1 MKSIFWVTSSLPT
14 FSFMLYLAQ
23 PLLQGSET
31 MTMVSYVLIAAALAL
46 YLIGCVAAYRRKE
59 YSSLIEIL
67 IEIFG
72 TKRDFL
78 YDAFVSVIGLMIH
91 YSTGYDDA
99 ITWCMLLVVS
109 VLSLTQTRHSVSAK
123 QSAE

>member
-1 MKSIFWVTSSLPT
+1 MKSLFWITSSLPT
-14 FSFMLYLAQ
+14 FTFMLYFAL
-23 PLLQGSET
+23 PLLQSSET
-31 MTMVSYVLIAAALAL
+31 MTMV
-46 YLIGCVAAYRRKE
+46 
-59 YSSLIEIL
+59 L

-99 ITWCMLLVVS
+99 ITWWMLLVVS
-109 VLSLTQTRHSVSAK
+109 VLSLSQTKQSVSAK

>member
-59 YSSLIEIL
+59 YSSLIEI
-67 IEIFG
+67 FG

-99 ITWCMLLVVS
+99 ITWWMLLVVS

>member
-1 MKSIFWVTSSLPT
+1 MKSIFGVTSSLPT

-59 YSSLIEIL
+59 YSSL

>member
-59 YSSLIEIL
+59 YF
-67 IEIFG
+67 FG

>member
-1 MKSIFWVTSSLPT
+1 MKSIFLVTFSLPT

-59 YSSLIEIL
+59 YSSL

>member
-1 MKSIFWVTSSLPT
+1 MKSLFWITSSLPT
-14 FSFMLYLAQ
+14 FTFMLYFAL
-23 PLLQGSET
+23 PLLQSSET
-31 MTMVSYVLIAAALAL
+31 MTSYVLIAAALAL

-59 YSSLIEIL
+59 YSSL

-99 ITWCMLLVVS
+99 ITWWMLLVVS
-109 VLSLTQTRHSVSAK
+109 VLSLSQTKQSVSAK

>member
-59 YSSLIEIL
+59 YSSLIEI
-67 IEIFG
+67 FG

>member
-1 MKSIFWVTSSLPT
+1 MKSIFWITSSLPT
-14 FSFMLYLAQ
+14 FTFMLYFAL
-23 PLLQGSET
+23 PLLQSSET

-59 YSSLIEIL
+59 YSAL

-78 YDAFVSVIGLMIH
+78 YDAFVSVIGLMVH

-99 ITWCMLLVVS
+99 ITWWMLLVVS
-109 VLSLTQTRHSVSAK
+109 VLSLTQTKQSVSAK

>member
-1 MKSIFWVTSSLPT
+1 MTSIFWVTSSLPT

-59 YSSLIEIL
+59 YSSLIEI
-67 IEIFG
+67 FG

>member
-1 MKSIFWVTSSLPT
+1 MKSIFGFTSSLPT

-59 YSSLIEIL
+59 YSSL

>member
-1 MKSIFWVTSSLPT
+1 MKSLFWITSSLPT
-14 FSFMLYLAQ
+14 FTFMLYFAL
-23 PLLQGSET
+23 PLLQSSET
-31 MTMVSYVLIAAALAL
+31 MTAALAL

-59 YSSLIEIL
+59 YSSL

-99 ITWCMLLVVS
+99 ITWWMLLVVS
-109 VLSLTQTRHSVSAK
+109 VLSLSQTKQSVSAK

>member
-1 MKSIFWVTSSLPT
+1 MKSIFWITSSLPT
-14 FSFMLYLAQ
+14 FTFMLYFAL
-23 PLLQGSET
+23 PLLQSSET

-59 YSSLIEIL
+59 YSSLIEI
-67 IEIFG
+67 FG

-99 ITWCMLLVVS
+99 ITWWMLLVVS
-109 VLSLTQTRHSVSAK
+109 VLSLSQTKHSVSAK